1 MTFACTLAKAIQSL
15 SHISGTKSMKWDVG
29 TVNCQFPL
37 RYITIIGLVCYL
49 GFM

>member
-1 MTFACTLAKAIQSL
+1 MTIAFTLAKAIRSL

-37 RYITIIGLVCYL
+37 TYITIIGLAWYL